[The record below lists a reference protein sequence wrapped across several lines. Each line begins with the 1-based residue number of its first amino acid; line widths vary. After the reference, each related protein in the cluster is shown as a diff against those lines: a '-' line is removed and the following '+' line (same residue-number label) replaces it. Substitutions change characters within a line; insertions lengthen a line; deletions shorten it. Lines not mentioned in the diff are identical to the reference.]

1 MDFTEYIRSLP
12 KAKAEKLL
20 PEEFFRLIT
29 ESENNARKFIK
40 KLLVPAVKA
49 RASLNLRAS
58 YHEVL
63 ADCTNA
69 AASSIAKNYT
79 CNFTAFSTV
88 ILRKFRITKL
98 DLKALVEAADN
109 QTDQSAV
116 TSETRDTSETS
127 ETKQSELITVI
138 CPKAERLTAK
148 MYFKEMT
155 SSRETLIAFI
165 QEHLAPAVRG
175 RTLHNVSGAYY
186 GAVAKNTCET
196 ATDVVHNVACN
207 YRAFKKKLE
216 AYSIDS
222 EELSKLLEVDVS
234 YKPSKKVKTKS
245 TSAPKEVKTLDIL
258 RDNLM
263 EYIPEGE
270 KLELLIQSIYTELKP
285 VINKA
290 K

>member
-1 MDFTEYIRSLP
+1 MDFTEYMGSLP

-29 ESENNARKFIK
+29 ESEKSARKFIK
-40 KLLVPAVKA
+40 ELLIPAVKA
-49 RASLNLRAS
+49 RVSLNLRAS

-63 ADCTNA
+63 ADYTCT
-69 AASSIAKNYT
+69 AASNIAKNYT

-98 DLKALVEAADN
+98 DLKALIEASDIM
-109 QTDQSAV
+109 TDQSAA
-116 TSETRDTSETS
+116 TNETSETS
-127 ETKQSELITVI
+127 ETKQSELITMI
-138 CPKAERLTAK
+138 CPKAKRPTAK
-148 MYFKEMT
+148 VYFKEMT
-155 SSRETLIAFI
+155 GTKDTLIAFI
-165 QEHLAPAVRG
+165 TDQLAPAVRG
-175 RTLHNVSGAYY
+175 RTLCNVSGAYY

-196 ATDVVHNVACN
+196 ATDVVHNATCN

-216 AYSIDS
+216 TYLIDS

-234 YKPSKKVKTKS
+234 YKPSKRVKTKN
-245 TSAPKEVKTLDIL
+245 TSAPKEVKTLNIL

-263 EYIPEGE
+263 EYISDSE

-285 VINKA
+285 VITKA